1 MKKLKFIRA
10 NKTKHGGAEVYLSR
24 LSNALEEKNIDH
36 ELIHSPISKILPSWL
51 RVMLFNLYVCLS
63 KKDSFYFSLERI
75 SCPNIYRAG
84 DGVHKVFLEV
94 EKKSRLNPL
103 HFVYLYLEKR
113 TFENSKKIIANS
125 NMIKQ
130 QIIDTYGISSEKIE
144 VVYNGIPLKEKVN
157 FTSLKEEFGL
167 KDEKIILYVGS
178 GFKRKGV
185 NEALELVSK
194 LKNNFKFIVVG
205 KEKKLKYYK
214 EYAKELG
221 IEDKVIFTGP
231 RDDVD
236 KFYSMSDLFLFPT
249 RYEPFSNVVL
259 EAMVYENVV
268 ITTKQNGA
276 SEILDERFHMKS
288 ANDFSILTWI
298 DELLKDDELLNEIKF
313 SNKEKVKEFSIENN
327 VNQTL
332 KVIEKLI

>member
-1 MKKLKFIRA
+1 
-10 NKTKHGGAEVYLSR
+10 
-24 LSNALEEKNIDH
+24 
-36 ELIHSPISKILPSWL
+36 
-51 RVMLFNLYVCLS
+51 
-63 KKDSFYFSLERI
+63 
-75 SCPNIYRAG
+75 
-84 DGVHKVFLEV
+84 
-94 EKKSRLNPL
+94 
-103 HFVYLYLEKR
+103 
-113 TFENSKKIIANS
+113 
-125 NMIKQ
+125 
-130 QIIDTYGISSEKIE
+130 
-144 VVYNGIPLKEKVN
+144 
-157 FTSLKEEFGL
+157 
-167 KDEKIILYVGS
+167 
-178 GFKRKGV
+178 
-185 NEALELVSK
+185 
-194 LKNNFKFIVVG
+194 NFKFIVVG

>member
-185 NEALELVSK
+185 KEALEIVSK
-194 LKNNFKFIVVG
+194 LQYNFKFIVVG